1 MNFPA
6 SKRIIARDIS
16 WLAFNERVLQEAL
29 DSENN
34 PLIERLR
41 FLGIFSSNMDE
52 FFRVR
57 YASMKRLAQMTDQKQ
72 ERLGALEPEQ
82 VLMEISDKVQVMQT
96 RSQEINDQLMHE
108 LSEHDIEIVNE
119 KELTA
124 GQQEYVRKFFIDKV
138 SPTVF
143 TLMLGQSQELPEL
156 RDKSIYLAIRMY
168 VKQNPDEPRFA
179 LIEVPSEQVG
189 RFVSLP
195 RYGKQ
200 YVMYLEDVIRYN
212 LEYILFIYNIDRIE
226 AHTVKITRD
235 AELDLDDDVSKSFLE
250 KMTRSVKNR
259 RSGDPVRF
267 VYDKE
272 IAEETLQYLVGE
284 MDLDSYDSLIAG
296 GRYHNK
302 KDLIKFPNIGDRELE
317 FESLPQLA
325 HPDLDMDRSILEV
338 LDTKDVLLFLP
349 YHNFSYIIRTLREA
363 AIDPEVRSI
372 DITLYR
378 MASDSRVISALV
390 NAAKNGK
397 EVTAVIEL
405 QARFD
410 EANNIQWTEVL
421 QSEGVNVIFGVQ
433 GLKVHSKVIL
443 ITKEVE
449 GREQLYASVGTG
461 NFNESTSKLYTD
473 YHLLTADKR
482 ITKDVARVFDFLRNN
497 YKVKKYRHL
506 LVSPHDTRRGFI
518 KLIEKEIE
526 NAKKGLSSGIK
537 IKLNSLSDVKLID
550 KLYEASAYGVQVQMV
565 IRGICSLVP
574 GQKGMSENIEAISI
588 LDRFLEHSRL
598 IIFEN
603 GGDPKYFLGS
613 ADWMPRNL
621 DYRVEVTTPVYDE
634 KVKRQ
639 LRDHFEIIWKDNV
652 KSRWHNAEL
661 NNEYR
666 QIRGP
671 KIRSQYAMH
680 DYVKKQLKLGK

>member
-6 SKRIIARDIS
+6 HKRIIARDIS

-29 DSENN
+29 DKENN

-57 YASMKRLAQMTDQKQ
+57 YASMKRLAQLSNQKQ
-72 ERLGALEPEQ
+72 ERLGAKEPTAILKE
-82 VLMEISDKVQVMQT
+82 LSDKVKELQI
-96 RSQEINDQLMHE
+96 RSQTINNQLMEE
-108 LSEHDIEIVNE
+108 LSKSDIEIVKE
-119 KELTA
+119 TELTA
-124 GQQEYVRKFFIDKV
+124 GQQEYVRKFFIEKV

-143 TLMLGQSQELPEL
+143 TLMLGQTDDLPEL
-156 RDKSIYLAIRMY
+156 KDKSIYLAIRMY
-168 VKQNPDEPRFA
+168 EKHAPNEPRFA
-179 LIEVPSEQVG
+179 LIEVPTEQVG

-235 AELDLDDDVSKSFLE
+235 SELDLDDDVSKSFLE
-250 KMTRSVKNR
+250 KMSRSVKNR

-267 VYDKE
+267 VFDQQ
-272 IAEETLQYLVGE
+272 IGEETLGYLIGE
-284 MDLDSYDSLIAG
+284 MDLDAYDSLIPG

-302 KDLIKFPNIGDRELE
+302 KDLIKFPNLGDKALE
-317 FESLPQLA
+317 FAKLPPLA

-338 LDTKDVLLFLP
+338 LEKKDVLLFLP

-378 MASDSRVISALV
+378 MASDSRVISALI

-443 ITKEVE
+443 ITKESE
-449 GREQLYASVGTG
+449 GKEKLYASVGTG

-473 YHLLTADKR
+473 YHLLTADRR

-497 YKVKKYRHL
+497 YKIKKYRHL
-506 LVSPHDTRRGFI
+506 FVSPHDTRKGFI
-518 KLIEKEIE
+518 ALIEREIE
-526 NAKKGLSSGIK
+526 NAKKGMKSGIK
-537 IKLNSLSDVKLID
+537 IKLNSLSDLKLID
-550 KLYEASAYGVQVQMV
+550 KLYEASAYGVPVQMV
-565 IRGICSLVP
+565 IRGICSLIP
-574 GQKGMSENIEAISI
+574 GKKGLSENIEAISI
-588 LDRFLEHSRL
+588 LDRYLEHSRV

-603 GGDPKYFLGS
+603 GGDPKYYLGS

-621 DYRVEVTTPVYDE
+621 DYRVEVTTPVFDDT
-634 KVKRQ
+634 VKRQ

-661 NNEYR
+661 DNAYR

-680 DYVKKQLKLGK
+680 DYVKKQLKRGK

>member
-1 MNFPA
+1 M
-6 SKRIIARDIS
+6 RIIARDIS

-29 DSENN
+29 DKENN

-57 YASMKRLAQMTDQKQ
+57 YASMKRLAQLTDKKQ
-72 ERLGALEPEQ
+72 ERLGDQEPEQ
-82 VLMEISDKVQVMQT
+82 VLLEISEKVQEMQK
-96 RSQEINDQLMHE
+96 RSQEINDQLMEE
-108 LSEHDIEIVNE
+108 LSSAEIEIVNE
-119 KELTA
+119 KDLTA
-124 GQQEYVRKFFIDKV
+124 GQQEFVRKFFIDKV

-143 TLMLGQSQELPEL
+143 TLMLGQSEELPEL

-168 VKQNPDEPRFA
+168 EKQAPDSPRFA

-267 VYDKE
+267 VFDKE
-272 IAEETLQYLVGE
+272 IAEETLQYLIGE
-284 MDLDSYDSLIAG
+284 MELDSYDSLIAG

-302 KDLIKFPNIGDRELE
+302 KDLIKFPNLGNQELE
-317 FESLPQLA
+317 FEKLPQLA

-338 LDTKDVLLFLP
+338 LERKDILLFLP

-443 ITKEVE
+443 ITKEKE
-449 GREQLYASVGTG
+449 GKEQLYATVGTG

-473 YHLLTADKR
+473 YHLLTADRR
-482 ITKDVARVFDFLRNN
+482 ITKDVARLFDFLRNN
-497 YKVKKYRHL
+497 YKIKKYRHL
-506 LVSPHDTRRGFI
+506 LVSPHDTRKGFI

-526 NAKKGLSSGIK
+526 NAKKGLASGIR

-574 GQKGMSENIEAISI
+574 GQKNLSENIEAISI

-603 GGDPKYFLGS
+603 GGDPKYYLGS

-621 DYRVEVTTPVYDE
+621 DYRVEVTTPVFDE
-634 KVKRQ
+634 TVKRQ

-652 KSRWHNAEL
+652 KSRWHNAAL
-661 NNEYR
+661 DNEYR

-671 KIRSQYAMH
+671 KIRSQYAMY
-680 DYVKKQLKLGK
+680 DYVKKQLKRGK

>member
-1 MNFPA
+1 MNFPHIQH
-6 SKRIIARDIS
+6 IIARDIS

-29 DSENN
+29 DDTNN
-34 PLIERLR
+34 PIIERLR
-41 FLGIFSSNMDE
+41 FLGIYSSNMDE

-57 YASMKRLAQMTDQKQ
+57 YASMKRLAQLTDDKLD
-72 ERLGALEPEQ
+72 RLGGKRPAE
-82 VLMEISDKVQVMQT
+82 VLKQISDKVQMLQA
-96 RSQEINDQLMHE
+96 RSQEINDSLMAE

-119 KELTA
+119 KELTS
-124 GQQEYVRKFFIDKV
+124 GQRDYVRNFFIEKV

-143 TLMLGQSQELPEL
+143 TLMLGQSPELPEL
-156 RDKSIYLAIRMY
+156 RDKSIYLAIRMF
-168 VKQNPDEPRFA
+168 VKQNPDEARYA
-179 LIEVPSEQVG
+179 LIEVPTEQVG

-212 LEYILFIYNIDRIE
+212 LEYILFIFNLHRIE

-250 KMTRSVKNR
+250 KMTKSVKNR

-267 VYDKE
+267 VFDKT
-272 IAEETLQYLVGE
+272 IHEETLSYLIDE
-284 MDLDSYDSLIAG
+284 MEMDSYDSLIAG

-302 KDLIKFPNIGDRELE
+302 KDLIKFPNLGNEDLE
-317 FESLPQLA
+317 FEKLPQLA
-325 HPDLDMDRSILEV
+325 HPELDMDRSILEV
-338 LDTKDVLLFLP
+338 LDKQDILLFLP
-349 YHNFSYIIRTLREA
+349 FHNFSYIIRTLREA
-363 AIDPEVRSI
+363 ALDPHVRSI

-405 QARFD
+405 KARFD

-433 GLKVHSKVIL
+433 GLKIHSKVIL
-443 ITKEVE
+443 ITKEE
-449 GREQLYASVGTG
+449 DGEEKLYASVGTG

-473 YHLLTADKR
+473 YHLLTADRR

-497 YKVKKYRHL
+497 YKNKRYRHL
-506 LVSPHDTRRGFI
+506 LVSPHDTRKGFI
-518 KLIEKEIE
+518 KLIDKEIE
-526 NAKKGLSSGIK
+526 NAKKGIPSGIR
-537 IKLNSLSDVKLID
+537 IKLNSLSDVKLIE
-550 KLYEASAYGVQVQMV
+550 KLYEASSYGVQIKLVV
-565 IRGICSLVP
+565 RGICSLVP
-574 GQKGMSENIEAISI
+574 GKAGLSENIEAISI

-598 IIFEN
+598 MIFEN
-603 GGDPKYFLGS
+603 GGDPKFYLGS

-621 DYRVEVTTPVYDE
+621 DYRVEVTTPVYED
-634 KVKRQ
+634 KIKRQ
-639 LRDHFEIIWKDNV
+639 LRDHFDIIWKDNV
-652 KSRWHNAEL
+652 KSRWHNEEL
-661 NNEYR
+661 NNDYR

-671 KIRSQYAMH
+671 KIRSQYALH
-680 DYVKKQLKLGK
+680 DYVKKQLKRGK

>member
-6 SKRIIARDIS
+6 HMRIIARDIS

-29 DSENN
+29 DKENN

-72 ERLGALEPEQ
+72 ERLGDQEPEM
-82 VLMEISDKVQVMQT
+82 VLREISEKVQEMQA
-96 RSQEINDQLMHE
+96 RSQAINDQLMEE
-108 LSEHDIEIVNE
+108 LSAKDIEIVNE

-143 TLMLGQSQELPEL
+143 TLMLGQSEDLPEL
-156 RDKSIYLAIRMY
+156 RDKSIYLAIRMFI
-168 VKQNPDEPRFA
+168 KQDPDNARFA

-200 YVMYLEDVIRYN
+200 YVMYLEDLIRYN
-212 LEYILFIYNIDRIE
+212 LEYILFIYNIERIE

-267 VYDKE
+267 VFDKE
-272 IAEETLQYLVGE
+272 ISEETLQYLIGE
-284 MDLDSYDSLIAG
+284 MDLDSYDSMIAG

-302 KDLIKFPNIGDRELE
+302 KDLIKFPNLGNQDLE

-338 LDTKDVLLFLP
+338 LEQKDVLLFLP

-378 MASDSRVISALV
+378 MATDSRVISALV

-443 ITKEVE
+443 ITKERNGV
-449 GREQLYASVGTG
+449 EQLFATIGTG
-461 NFNESTSKLYTD
+461 NFNESTSRLYTD

-497 YKVKKYRHL
+497 YKIKKYRHL
-506 LVSPHDTRRGFI
+506 LVSPHDTRKGFI
-518 KLIEKEIE
+518 RLIDKEIE
-526 NAKKGLSSGIK
+526 NAKKGLASGIK

-574 GQKGMSENIEAISI
+574 GQKGLSENIEAISI

-621 DYRVEVTTPVYDE
+621 DYRVEVSTPVYDE
-634 KVKRQ
+634 TVKRQ
-639 LRDHFEIIWKDNV
+639 LRDHFDIIWKDNV
-652 KSRWHNAEL
+652 KARWHNAEL

-666 QIRGP
+666 RIRGP
-671 KIRSQYAMH
+671 KIRSQYAMY
-680 DYVKKQLKLGK
+680 DYVKKQLKRGK